1 MDDDNGASETTS
13 DGAGEAPPLK
23 PAPPMSRA
31 IAMFAVVF
39 VFFGLLAAAA
49 WFIGG
54 GATPEDRFCT
64 AEGLIRDGITYSRDL
79 DQDCKFVDG
88 AGNLMPGQ

>member
-1 MDDDNGASETTS
+1 MDDAEPTVPPDAATP
-13 DGAGEAPPLK
+13 DAPPTGK

-31 IAMFAVVF
+31 IAMFAIVF

-64 AEGLIRDGITYSRDL
+64 TEGLIRDGVTYGRDL